1 MDFILSVSSYVEDT
15 SVGVTDGG
23 LLEGDKGV
31 ELKRGTILCLMSYN
45 VLTIINLNLS
55 FPHATKSENMKA
67 TKSFMIT
74 LLLVHGF
81 LFTYNLID

>member
-15 SVGVTDGG
+15 SVGVIDGG

-31 ELKRGTILCLMSYN
+31 ELSI
-45 VLTIINLNLS
+45 
-55 FPHATKSENMKA
+55 PHATKSENMKA
-67 TKSFMIT
+67 TKSFIIT

>member
-15 SVGVTDGG
+15 SVGVIDGG

-31 ELKRGTILCLMSYN
+31 ELKRGTILCLISYN
-45 VLTIINLNLS
+45 VLTINNLNLS